1 MSNNNTDEKIIKKLH
16 ELNGVEDHRSK
27 DEIYM
32 NVKAGMKRSG
42 KKPQPER
49 FKKPVIIGLSSAAVL
64 ILSVVVVSQISP
76 PGGNQEFS
84 SDAPRESALDESD
97 YEEDAD
103 QDQADDW
110 EGTEN
115 NEEDQSLYVQDED
128 QHTETDDE
136 DQPVVEEEELT
147 LDEERSER
155 IASFEYYS
163 ATIDAGERLFTL
175 PFMAPDDQT
184 VVNVTLQSPEIDT
197 GQLEQV
203 LAAFHPENYG
213 LKESPMREFIEEG
226 LTDEKFFEG
235 LAEISRFE
243 TFATAEW
250 PNQVEEVLSEISN
263 QSTEANGY
271 FLLPVEDQYAYLVSG
286 NSLDLNG
293 GVSDSLEE
301 TLKFMEN
308 DADEDRYFSIIPDE
322 VDLESVSEA
331 GETRVI
337 LTYDGFEDV
346 TREEELLMFIEGV
359 LLAAADFG
367 YQEIEFDGAER
378 SDFSQV
384 GPYQLSRTLQPPAA
398 PNYLGEVEV
407 TN

>member
-1 MSNNNTDEKIIKKLH
+1 
-16 ELNGVEDHRSK
+16 
-27 DEIYM
+27 
-32 NVKAGMKRSG
+32 MKRSG

-103 QDQADDW
+103 QDQADEW

-128 QHTETDDE
+128 RHTEPDE

-250 PNQVEEVLSEISN
+250 PDQVKKS
-263 QSTEANGY
+263 
-271 FLLPVEDQYAYLVSG
+271 
-286 NSLDLNG
+286 
-293 GVSDSLEE
+293 
-301 TLKFMEN
+301 
-308 DADEDRYFSIIPDE
+308 
-322 VDLESVSEA
+322 
-331 GETRVI
+331 
-337 LTYDGFEDV
+337 
-346 TREEELLMFIEGV
+346 
-359 LLAAADFG
+359 
-367 YQEIEFDGAER
+367 
-378 SDFSQV
+378 
-384 GPYQLSRTLQPPAA
+384 
-398 PNYLGEVEV
+398 
-407 TN
+407 